1 MTERNSA
8 CRSELLRAAAAAT
21 ADCCCGASSA
31 VEGATLGGGDD
42 EEDRLEAAREVGMGG
57 SGAGEENKADDGG
70 DAAALDADFI
80 AFRFRW
86 ERKQGGGGVSV
97 CHAPLVS
104 QATLTVQ
111 CVLRFFSYKNVTFDR
126 LRSEGK
132 RGRELLSFSV
142 FFF

>member
-1 MTERNSA
+1 M
-8 CRSELLRAAAAAT
+8 
-21 ADCCCGASSA
+21 
-31 VEGATLGGGDD
+31 
-42 EEDRLEAAREVGMGG
+42 
-57 SGAGEENKADDGG
+57 
-70 DAAALDADFI
+70 
-80 AFRFRW
+80 
-86 ERKQGGGGVSV
+86 SV

-142 FFF
+142 FFFFFFNGVPHQTHIHSIFNFLFLPFFFLNFHSNAPRRDAS